1 MKLFISSNNSSKF
14 WRILIIYFFS
24 KTLSGS
30 QTTTPDTLRFLIPG
44 MCHLVA
50 EDKPRKIILE
60 MKMHETL
67 FTYLSYH
74 WTIFDSHKHWLK
86 EQVREIHVRR
96 QMSESW
102 DIFMIWKINSG
113 LVWAV
118 GQYCEKKFGADYER
132 SFFYNFYSQFLKFC
146 SNLGGIVYLPS
157 DCLNRYQGIC
167 SIFFT
172 GTFFKKSRNLQ
183 K

>member
-1 MKLFISSNNSSKF
+1 
-14 WRILIIYFFS
+14 
-24 KTLSGS
+24 
-30 QTTTPDTLRFLIPG
+30 
-44 MCHLVA
+44 
-50 EDKPRKIILE
+50 
-60 MKMHETL
+60 MHETL

-102 DIFMIWKINSG
+102 DIFMVWKINSG

-146 SNLGGIVYLPS
+146 SNLSGIVYLPS

-167 SIFFT
+167 SIFLPERF
-172 GTFFKKSRNLQ
+172 SRNHATSKNKFIFSEWWSWRSVGTQ
-183 K
+183 IYAGKFQFRNGQFQICTCSSHGFTNS